1 VTLVCNY
8 YLTLKCNDTCE
19 FSRLWQK
26 KEFQEMEEVGAEAV
40 KKNLRYLRDMG
51 VLVMNFTGG
60 EPLLYEDLPEVLRA
74 SKRLGF
80 FNILTTNGILYP
92 EKADLITNLVNHLV
106 FSLDSPSPSE
116 HNRIRGIDCFRSVID
131 GIKTAK
137 RLGKSPI
144 INFTVTKDTIG
155 VLPDMVDLSQ
165 KLGVLLWINPVYNW
179 FGLEGFSKD
188 SVDYISRYFG
198 RKNVGLN
205 LASLQVIRDGG
216 NNTRRPVC
224 RAGSSTVTVFPDNTL
239 VSPCIH
245 LQRSVVKLDDNI
257 AGILKRREVK
267 LATSIHGRDEKCKGC
282 MDWSYLNP
290 SFFRGIN
297 KNLFLALYSM
307 WSLFWKELRLKPAG
321 SQAEKE

>member
-1 VTLVCNY
+1 VRPLVCNY
-8 YLTLKCNDTCE
+8 YLTLKCNDACE
-19 FSRLWQK
+19 FCLLWQK
-26 KEFQEMEEVGAEAV
+26 KEFQEMEESGAETV
-40 KKNLRYLRDMG
+40 KKNLRSLRDIG
-51 VLVMNFTGG
+51 VLVMNYTGG
-60 EPLLYEDLPEVLRA
+60 EPLLYEELPEVLRA

-80 FNILTTNGILYP
+80 FNILTTNGILYL
-92 EKADLITNLVNHLV
+92 EKADLITNFIDHLI
-106 FSLDSPSPSE
+106 FSLDSPIPAE
-116 HNRIRGIDCFRSVID
+116 HNRIRGTDSYQSVID

-155 VLPDMVDLSQ
+155 VLPDMADLSQ

-179 FGLEGFSKD
+179 FGLEGFSKE

-216 NNTRRPVC
+216 NNVRRPVC

-239 VSPCIH
+239 VSPCIY
-245 LQRSVVKLDDNI
+245 LQRSVVKIDGNI
-257 AGILKRREVK
+257 ASILSRREVQQ
-267 LATSIHGRDEKCKGC
+267 AASMHGRDEMCGGC

-290 SFFRGIN
+290 SFLRGIN
-297 KNLFLALYSM
+297 KNLFLALYSL
-307 WSLFWKELRLKPAG
+307 WSLFWKELRLKKG
-321 SQAEKE
+321 VDL